1 MAQDSAVLQ
10 VRLDERLKQAFAD
23 AARRDSTTPS
33 GALRALV
40 QAYVRESRRK
50 EAQRQSRLVDA
61 APDADETEA
70 LIADLQDLG
79 DAEARS

>member
-23 AARRDSTTPS
+23 AAWRDSTTPS

-40 QAYVRESRRK
+40 QAYVRESRRT
-50 EAQRQSRLVDA
+50 RMRRRL
-61 APDADETEA
+61 
-70 LIADLQDLG
+70 
-79 DAEARS
+79 